1 MLYIYFVELIVSNVI
16 PFISIQQAES
26 LCFVLNNVK
35 ANKLITKALSM
46 NFAYLCA
53 DISIC
58 AHFIFINIREQAMIS
73 L

>member
-1 MLYIYFVELIVSNVI
+1 MLYIHFVEHAVSNVI
-16 PFISIQQAES
+16 PFLSIQQAER

-35 ANKLITKALSM
+35 ANKLITKALYM

-53 DISIC
+53 DTSTC
-58 AHFIFINIREQAMIS
+58 VRFIFINIREQAMIS